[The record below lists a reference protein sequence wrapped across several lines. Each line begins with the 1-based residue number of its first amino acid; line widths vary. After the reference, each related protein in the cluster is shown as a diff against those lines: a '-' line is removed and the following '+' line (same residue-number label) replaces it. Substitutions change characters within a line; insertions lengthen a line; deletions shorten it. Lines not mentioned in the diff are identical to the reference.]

1 VGSTARTALACIA
14 VVAAMSALV
23 RVHPLG
29 DAVQDDGY
37 IYFRIATNAAA
48 GHGPVFN
55 PGERVDAAT
64 SPVWVWLLAIATWA
78 GVPVHHAAA
87 GLGLLAA
94 YATIVL
100 CGLWSIE
107 LAGLG
112 DASGRVGVAALG
124 AALVGGLALALDGR
138 FWVYA
143 FSGMETLLCTAA
155 WLGATRALVRRWI
168 QNQPASAAAAWALV
182 AALVRPEFVLIVAGI
197 AAVAVLGRMAT
208 ARQVIRTLVPAVLGG
223 GAYLVV
229 HELYF
234 GSVVPNTWIAKRAWD
249 WKHAWI
255 GMHYV
260 WGFLRADPWVGLWIV
275 PLWLRSLRPIATSV
289 GVGLLLYTLHVIS
302 LGGDHFEFHR
312 AFLHV
317 LPIVATLVG
326 AAAGTMVVA
335 PGVWRRGLVAAAAVL
350 ILVHA
355 AVPRVRP
362 GAYEWVRLA
371 ARLGDVLGRSYPPD
385 TRLGLFAIGATGYAS
400 GLPVVDALGIADAH
414 VAGCDLSKEHV
425 CALDIG
431 HERGDPDYVLRHAD
445 VVVFFA
451 AYSPVPFESLEEV
464 REGFY
469 SHKKFLAAAK
479 RAIEAR
485 RFVLRNIEFMPGA
498 YWAVL
503 ERRQ

>member
-14 VVAAMSALV
+14 VVAAASALV
-23 RVHPLG
+23 CVHTFG

-64 SPVWVWLLAIATWA
+64 SPVWVWLLAAA
-78 GVPVHHAAA
+78 ARLGVPVHHAAA
-87 GLGLLAA
+87 GIGLLAA
-94 YATIVL
+94 FATVVL

-112 DASGRVGVAALG
+112 QASGRWGIAALA
-124 AALVGGLALALDGR
+124 AALIGALALALDDR

-143 FSGMETLLCTAA
+143 FSGMETLLCMAV
-155 WLGATRALVRRWI
+155 WLGAARALVRRWI
-168 QNQPASAAAAWALV
+168 EGRPETGVAAWALV
-182 AALVRPEFVLIVAGI
+182 AALVRPEFVLIVAGL
-197 AAVAVLGRMAT
+197 AAAAMLERKAT
-208 ARQVIRTLVPAVLGG
+208 VRQVVRTLVPAVLGG
-223 GAYLVV
+223 GAYLVAHV
-229 HELYF
+229 LYF
-234 GSVVPNTWIAKRAWD
+234 GSLLPNTWIAKRAWD

-255 GMHYV
+255 GVQYV

-275 PLWLRSLRPIATSV
+275 PLWIRSLRPIAASLSA
-289 GVGLLLYTLHVIS
+289 GLLLYTLHVIT

-312 AFLHV
+312 VFLHV
-317 LPIVATLVG
+317 LPIVAALVG
-326 AAAGTMVVA
+326 AAAATIVGSPVA
-335 PGVWRRGLVAAAAVL
+335 WRRGLVAAAALL

-355 AVPRVRP
+355 ALPRVRP

-371 ARLGDVLGRSYPPD
+371 ARLGETLGRSYPRD

-400 GLPVVDALGIADAH
+400 GLPVVDALGIADPH

-451 AYSPVPFESLEEV
+451 AYSPVPFENLDEV

-479 RAIEAR
+479 RAVEAR
-485 RFVLRNIEFMPGA
+485 KFVLRNIEFMPGA